1 MQSIFKPESN
11 PAWSRKPST
20 VILCREQKK
29 SALRSTET
37 FHFVSKKPQ
46 QNPTILQN
54 RNFMLITSVKMR
66 VQSRYFISISNL
78 ICHQTLFFFKLDLP
92 GSVWNNTYISLL
104 AVLYLH
110 INADMNQH
118 TLLAHFFLAPAQTY
132 AANPSA
138 PCHLLKHQMH
148 KHASQ
153 RGAEIAMGMIASVS
167 LLVSTMQTLNTC
179 DSVVFASPL
188 FPPTFRSDVP
198 VPNSHHQIK
207 CQT

>member
-1 MQSIFKPESN
+1 MKQKAFNSYPMQRTEEVSTQEYRNFSFCFQKTSAESN
-11 PAWSRKPST
+11 HPPKQEFYANYQRENEST
-20 VILCREQKK
+20 KQVLYSYK
-29 SALRSTET
+29 
-37 FHFVSKKPQ
+37 
-46 QNPTILQN
+46 
-54 RNFMLITSVKMR
+54 
-66 VQSRYFISISNL
+66 QSNMPPDS
-78 ICHQTLFFFKLDLP
+78 FFFKLDLP

-110 INADMNQH
+110 INADVNQH

-138 PCHLLKHQMH
+138 PCHLLKHRMH

-153 RGAEIAMGMIASVS
+153 RRAEIAMGMIASVS

-198 VPNSHHQIK
+198 VPNSHSQIK